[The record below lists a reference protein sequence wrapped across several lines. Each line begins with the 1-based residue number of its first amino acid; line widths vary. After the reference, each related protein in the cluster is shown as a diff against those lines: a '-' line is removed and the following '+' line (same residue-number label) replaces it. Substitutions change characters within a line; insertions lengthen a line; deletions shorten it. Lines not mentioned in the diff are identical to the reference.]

1 MAKIKWLPEAIADT
15 ERLYQFLAE
24 HSPKAAAESAQA
36 ILGIVRKLRRFPK
49 LGTPMDDE
57 RRETYVAFG
66 AGSYVVRY
74 RIDAEGMVVI
84 VRVFHSR
91 EGRKNSADSRGSQFD
106 R

>member
-1 MAKIKWLPEAIADT
+1 VAKIKWLPEAVADT

-24 HSPKAAAESAQA
+24 LSPKAAMESAAA

-49 LGTPMDDE
+49 LGAPMEDE
-57 RRETYVAFG
+57 RREAYVAFG

-74 RIDAEGMVVI
+74 RIDTEGTVVI

-91 EGRKNSADSRGSQFD
+91 ADRLVT
-106 R
+106 RR